1 MRLRIS
7 ILFGLML
14 FLLSGCTLKQQVKG
28 EYYLDSGKYE
38 QGVAYFEEDFM
49 KHPENPRTNYYLGR
63 FYLAEGAYEKGLL
76 HLKRAAL
83 LDQQSADN
91 YFWLGIAHAANN
103 QKDRERSSYLKA
115 LEIKSDHVQ
124 ALTYLGH
131 NYFEKAELEKALLT
145 YDRVLK
151 IWPDNPSALFN
162 RALIL
167 KHEKRTTEEKLA
179 WKRYLTVTASGTKA
193 RQTVENLNA
202 AGDFDYRNYL
212 IGRRI
217 VTLKRIDFKPAT
229 PMIRK
234 DTRRSLDVLGSV
246 LENNQN
252 IAIHVVAY
260 QKNDRKLAEDRA
272 LAIKQYLLKNFSKIH
287 PSRLKLSWF
296 DVPENINTGETG
308 HPYHVDESVNFITAI
323 DQHKGKG
330 FVAGRR

>member
-14 FLLSGCTLKQQVKG
+14 FLLSGCSIKQQVRG
-28 EYYLDSGKYE
+28 EYYLDSEKYE
-38 QGVAYFEEDFM
+38 KGVAYFEQDFV
-49 KHPENPRTNYYLGR
+49 KHRENPSTNYYLGR

-83 LDQQSADN
+83 LDQQNADN

-103 QKDRERSSYLKA
+103 QKDLERSSYLKA

-131 NYFEKAELEKALLT
+131 NYFEKAQLEKALLT
-145 YDRVLK
+145 YDRVLE
-151 IWPDNPSALFN
+151 IWPENPSALFN

-167 KHEKRTTEEKLA
+167 KHEKRTPEEKLA
-179 WKRYLTVTASGTKA
+179 WKRYLTITASGTKA
-193 RQTVENLNA
+193 RQAVENLNA

-229 PMIRK
+229 PVIRK
-234 DTRRSLDVLGSV
+234 DTRLSLDVLGSV
-246 LENNQN
+246 LENNQD

-260 QKNDRKLAEDRA
+260 QKNNRKLAEDRA
-272 LAIKQYLLKNFSKIH
+272 QAIKQYLLKKFPKIQL
-287 PSRLKLSWF
+287 SRLKLSWF
-296 DVPENINTGETG
+296 DVPENINTGEPG
-308 HPYHVDESVNFITAI
+308 HLYQVDESVNFITAI
-323 DQHKGKG
+323 DQHKEKG
-330 FVAGRR
+330 LVAGSQ

>member
-14 FLLSGCTLKQQVKG
+14 FLLSGCSIKQQVRG

-38 QGVAYFEEDFM
+38 QGVAYFEEDFV
-49 KHPENPRTNYYLGR
+49 KHRENPSTNYYLGR

-83 LDQQSADN
+83 LDQQNADN

-103 QKDRERSSYLKA
+103 QKDLERSSYLKA

-131 NYFEKAELEKALLT
+131 NYFEKAEIEKALLT

-151 IWPDNPSALFN
+151 IWPENPSALFN

-167 KHEKRTTEEKLA
+167 KHEKRTPEEKLA
-179 WKRYLTVTASGTKA
+179 WKRYLTITASGTKA
-193 RQTVENLNA
+193 RQAVENLNA

-234 DTRRSLDVLGSV
+234 NTRPSLDVLGSV

-260 QKNDRKLAEDRA
+260 QKNNRKLAEDRA
-272 LAIKQYLLKNFSKIH
+272 LAIKQYLLKKFPKIH

-308 HPYHVDESVNFITAI
+308 HSYHVDESVNFITAI

-330 FVAGRR
+330 FVAGRK

>member
-14 FLLSGCTLKQQVKG
+14 FLLSGCSLKQQIRG
-28 EYYLDSGKYE
+28 EYYLDSGKYK
-38 QGVAYFEEDFM
+38 QGVAYFEEEFM
-49 KHPENPRTNYYLGR
+49 KQREDPRTNFYLGR
-63 FYLAEGAYEKGLL
+63 FYLAEGAYKKGLL

-83 LDQQSADN
+83 LDQRSADN

-103 QKDRERSSYLKA
+103 QKDLERSSYLKA
-115 LEIKSDHVQ
+115 LQIKSDHVQ

-131 NYFEKAELEKALLT
+131 NYFEKAELEKALQA

-151 IWPDNPSALFN
+151 IWPGNPSALFN

-167 KHEKRTTEEKLA
+167 KHETRTFEEKPA
-179 WKRYLTVTASGTKA
+179 WKRYLAVTASGTKA
-193 RQTVENLNA
+193 RQAVENLNA

-234 DTRRSLDVLGSV
+234 DTRLSLDVLGSV

-260 QKNDRKLAEDRA
+260 QKDDRKLAEERA
-272 LAIKQYLLKNFSKIH
+272 LAIKQYLLKKFSKIH

-296 DVPENINTGETG
+296 DVPENIDTGETG

-323 DQHKGKG
+323 DQQKGKG
-330 FVAGRR
+330 FVAGRK

>member
-1 MRLRIS
+1 MRLQIS

-14 FLLSGCTLKQQVKG
+14 FLFSGCSLKQQVRG

-38 QGVAYFEEDFM
+38 QGVAYFEEEFM
-49 KHPENPRTNYYLGR
+49 KHREDPRTNYYLGR
-63 FYLAEGAYEKGLL
+63 FYIAEGAYEKGLL

-83 LDQQSADN
+83 LDQQNADN

-103 QKDRERSSYLKA
+103 QKDLERSSYLKA
-115 LEIKSDHVQ
+115 LQIKSDHVQ

-131 NYFEKAELEKALLT
+131 NYFEKAELKEALRA

-151 IWPDNPSALFN
+151 IWPGNPSALFN

-179 WKRYLTVTASGTKA
+179 WKRYLAVTASGTKA
-193 RQTVENLNA
+193 RQAVENLNA

-260 QKNDRKLAEDRA
+260 QKNDRKLAEDRV
-272 LAIKQYLLKNFSKIH
+272 LAIKQYLLEKFSKIH